1 LQLSNT
7 MLTINECRKILGNE
21 AIGLT
26 DEEIILIR
34 EWLSIM
40 ADIVIESM

>member
-1 LQLSNT
+1 V
-7 MLTINECRKILGNE
+7 LTIKECRKILGND
-21 AIGLT
+21 ANGLS